1 MRALSPEKQTIRI
14 HLEHSRMR
22 TRQCEFYSD
31 GIRLE
36 GLLQLPEGASH
47 DGNRAIIVL
56 CSGFQGLKELIP
68 AKLWGPLTDAGYA
81 CFAFDYRGFGTSE
94 GERGRVQPREQ
105 VEDIRNAVTCLQQ
118 QPEVNRE
125 RIGLVGW
132 GFGGGVVVQAAA
144 EDPRIRAV
152 ACLNGV
158 GDAGRAVRDSRTYA
172 DWLAIQDRLAE
183 DRVRRVLTG
192 QSQKVSPWDVVPL
205 DRVTRVRVD
214 EDMYRRFDAFGVE
227 VTLQSAE
234 AYYAF
239 RPELAVDRISP
250 RPLLIVH
257 GVRNAL
263 HPIDEARSLYAH
275 AREPK
280 ELIEIPE
287 GHHLDWI
294 EPGHPL
300 YLVTIPRIVNWFRQH
315 LPVPADTA

>member
-1 MRALSPEKQTIRI
+1 M
-14 HLEHSRMR
+14 H
-22 TRQCEFYSD
+22 TRRCEFYSD

-36 GLLQLPEGASH
+36 GLFQLPDGASH
-47 DGNRAIIVL
+47 NGCRAVILL
-56 CSGFQGLKELIP
+56 CSGFQGLKGLIP

-81 CFAFDYRGFGTSE
+81 CFAFDYRGFGTSA

-105 VEDIRNAVTCLQQ
+105 VEDLRNAITFLQQ
-118 QPEVNRE
+118 QSELSRE

-132 GFGGGVVVQAAA
+132 GFGGGVAVQAAA
-144 EDPRIRAV
+144 EDARARAV

-158 GDAGRAVRDSRTYA
+158 GDAGRAVRDSRTHA
-172 DWLAIQDRLAE
+172 DWLAIQDRIAE

-205 DRVTRVRVD
+205 DSVTRVRVD
-214 EDMYRRFDAFGVE
+214 EDMYRRFEAFGVE

-239 RPELAVDRISP
+239 RPELAADRISP

-257 GVRNAL
+257 GVRNGL
-263 HPIDEARSLYAH
+263 HSIHEARSVYAH

-300 YLVTIPRIVNWFRQH
+300 YRVTIPRIVTWFRQH
-315 LPVPADTA
+315 LPVSADTA

>member
-1 MRALSPEKQTIRI
+1 
-14 HLEHSRMR
+14 MR
-22 TRQCEFYSD
+22 TRRCEFYSD

-36 GLLQLPEGASH
+36 GLLQLPEDTTHTGS
-47 DGNRAIIVL
+47 RATIVL
-56 CSGFQGLKELIP
+56 CSGFQGLKALIP

-94 GERGRVQPREQ
+94 GERGRVLPREQ
-105 VEDIRNAVTCLQQ
+105 VEDIRSAVTYLQQ
-118 QPEVNRE
+118 QREVDTS
-125 RIGLVGW
+125 RIGLIGW

-144 EDPRIRAV
+144 EEKRVRAV

-158 GDAGRAVRDSRTYA
+158 GDAGRAVRDSRPYA
-172 DWLAIQDRLAE
+172 DWLAMQDRIAE

-205 DRVTRVRVD
+205 DSVTRVRVD
-214 EDMYRRFDAFGVE
+214 EDMYARFAAFGVE

-239 RPELAVDRISP
+239 RPELVADRISP

-257 GVRNAL
+257 GVRDAL

-275 AREPK
+275 ARDPK

-300 YLVTIPRIVNWFRQH
+300 YLATIPRIVNWFLQR
-315 LPVPADTA
+315 LPV

>member
-1 MRALSPEKQTIRI
+1 M
-14 HLEHSRMR
+14 H
-22 TRQCEFYSD
+22 TRPCEFYCD

-36 GLLQLPEGASH
+36 GLLHLPDGAPG
-47 DGNRAIIVL
+47 DGCRPVIVL

-81 CFAFDYRGFGTSE
+81 CFSFDYRGFGTSE

-105 VEDIRNAVTCLQQ
+105 VEDIRNAVTFLQQ
-118 QPEVNRE
+118 QPEVDRE

-144 EDPRIRAV
+144 EDGRVRAV

-158 GDAGRAVRDSRTYA
+158 GDAGRAVRGSRTHA
-172 DWLAIQDRLAE
+172 DWLSIQDRIAE

-192 QSQKVSPWDVVPL
+192 RSQKVSPWDVVPL
-205 DRVTRVRVD
+205 DPVTRVRVD
-214 EDMYRRFDAFGVE
+214 DDMYARFESFGVE

-239 RPELAVDRISP
+239 RPERVVDRISP

-280 ELIEIPE
+280 ELIEVPA

-294 EPGHPL
+294 EPDHPL
-300 YLVTIPRIVNWFRQH
+300 YLATIPRIVTWFRRH
-315 LPVPADTA
+315 LSVPVDAA

>member
-1 MRALSPEKQTIRI
+1 
-14 HLEHSRMR
+14 MR
-22 TRQCEFYSD
+22 TRRCQFYSD

-36 GLLQLPEGASH
+36 GLLQLPEHTTPTGS
-47 DGNRAIIVL
+47 RPTIVL

-68 AKLWGPLTDAGYA
+68 AKLWGPLTEAGNV
-81 CFAFDYRGFGTSE
+81 CFAFDYRGFGTSQ
-94 GERGRVQPREQ
+94 GERGRVLPPEQ
-105 VEDIRNAVTCLQQ
+105 VEDIRSAVTFLQQ
-118 QPEVNRE
+118 QPEADPE

-144 EDPRIRAV
+144 EDERVRAV

-158 GDAGRAVRDSRTYA
+158 GDAGRAVRDSRPYA
-172 DWLAIQDRLAE
+172 DWLAMQDRIAE
-183 DRVRRVLTG
+183 DRVHRVLSG

-205 DRVTRVRVD
+205 DSVTRVRVD
-214 EDMYRRFDAFGVE
+214 DDMYARFAAFGVE

-234 AYYAF
+234 AYYAV
-239 RPELAVDRISP
+239 RPELAADRISP
-250 RPLLIVH
+250 RPLLLVH
-257 GVRNAL
+257 GVRDAL

-275 AREPK
+275 ARDPK

-300 YLVTIPRIVNWFRQH
+300 YLTTLPRIVNWFLQH
-315 LPVPADTA
+315 LPV

>member
-1 MRALSPEKQTIRI
+1 MQTRPY
-14 HLEHSRMR
+14 
-22 TRQCEFYSD
+22 EFYSD

-36 GLLQLPEGASH
+36 GLLQLPDGAPG
-47 DGNRAIIVL
+47 DGRLPVIIL

-68 AKLWGPLTDAGYA
+68 AKLWGPLTEAGYA
-81 CFAFDYRGFGTSE
+81 CFSFDYRGFGGSE

-105 VEDIRNAVTCLQQ
+105 VEDIRNAITFLQQ
-118 QPEVNRE
+118 QPELDRG

-132 GFGGGVVVQAAA
+132 GFGGGIVVQAAA
-144 EDPRIRAV
+144 EDSRIQAV
-152 ACLNGV
+152 ACLNGI
-158 GDAGRAVRDSRTYA
+158 GDAGRAVRGSRSQA
-172 DWLAIQDRLAE
+172 DWLAIQDRIAQ
-183 DRVRRVLTG
+183 DRVHRVMTG

-205 DRVTRVRVD
+205 DPVTRLRVD
-214 EDMYRRFDAFGVE
+214 EDMYARFDAFGVE

-239 RPELAVDRISP
+239 HPEFAVDRISP

-257 GVRNAL
+257 GVQNGL
-263 HPIDEARSLYAH
+263 HPIDEARSLYAY

-300 YLVTIPRIVNWFRQH
+300 YLSTIPRIIAWFGQH
-315 LPVPADTA
+315 LPAPAGAA

>member
-1 MRALSPEKQTIRI
+1 
-14 HLEHSRMR
+14 MR
-22 TRQCEFYSD
+22 TRRCEFYSD

-36 GLLQLPEGASH
+36 GLLQMPEGASH
-47 DGNRAIIVL
+47 DGGRSVIVL

-68 AKLWGPLTDAGYA
+68 AKLWGPLTDAGYT

-94 GERGRVQPREQ
+94 GERGRVRPGEQ
-105 VEDIRNAVTCLQQ
+105 VEDIRNAVTFLQQ
-118 QPEVNRE
+118 QPEVSRE
-125 RIGLVGW
+125 WIGLVGW
-132 GFGGGVVVQAAA
+132 GFGGGIVVQAAA
-144 EDPRIRAV
+144 EDKRVRAV

-172 DWLAIQDRLAE
+172 DWLAIQDRIAA

-205 DRVTRVRVD
+205 DPITRVRVD
-214 EDMYRRFDAFGVE
+214 EDMYGRFDAFGVE

-239 RPELAVDRISP
+239 RPELVVDRISP
-250 RPLLIVH
+250 RPILIVH

-294 EPGHPL
+294 EAGHPL
-300 YLVTIPRIVNWFRQH
+300 YLATIPNIVNWFRQH
-315 LPVPADTA
+315 LPI